1 MSIHITPPYINYH
14 QDNIKNIVPVSL
26 NPSCLHATLA
36 SLVDQKS
43 SQTVPQLL
51 LLQISTR
58 PSRLFAPS
66 LSLMAPCV
74 QAVSINKINLCLEN
88 L

>member
-1 MSIHITPPYINYH
+1 M
-14 QDNIKNIVPVSL
+14 KLVPVSL

-66 LSLMAPCV
+66 LSLISPCV
-74 QAVSINKINLCLEN
+74 QAKDVHVRNNY
-88 L
+88 

>member
-1 MSIHITPPYINYH
+1 MIYNSIATRTINAPSL
-14 QDNIKNIVPVSL
+14 NPLPESL

-43 SQTVPQLL
+43 SQTVPQSL

-58 PSRLFAPS
+58 PSRLFDPS
-66 LSLMAPCV
+66 LSLMLPCV
-74 QAVSINKINLCLEN
+74 HTVSAYKQNDLR
-88 L
+88 